1 MAIGPGSASRD
12 RVDAERDSLR
22 RAPRAISGVPPENL
36 LPNTTRHCEPRW
48 PRGNVA
54 SRGEEAY
61 APKTR
66 PRCQHPG
73 ISYENRVSQPK
84 QLVPEITHRRS
95 GELVRGVFKL
105 LSPHPEGLP
114 SKSILERLAEI
125 VPPTEFEKTTYPRRP
140 DVRRYEKIVRFSTIG
155 PVKAG
160 WLVKNKG
167 LWILTDA
174 GRKVDEQFSDP
185 EQFMREASRLDR
197 KWAAERPQGPEA
209 PVDEGSPDAATTLEE
224 AEEAAWTEIEEHL
237 EQMNPYDFQ
246 ELVAG
251 LLRAMG
257 YHVAWVSPPGPDK
270 GIDVIAH
277 TDPLGI
283 QGPRIKVQ
291 VKRRSDKTTIDG
303 LRSLLGLLGE
313 GDVGLSRGHQ

>member
-1 MAIGPGSASRD
+1 M
-12 RVDAERDSLR
+12 
-22 RAPRAISGVPPENL
+22 
-36 LPNTTRHCEPRW
+36 
-48 PRGNVA
+48 
-54 SRGEEAY
+54 
-61 APKTR
+61 
-66 PRCQHPG
+66 
-73 ISYENRVSQPK
+73 
-84 QLVPEITHRRS
+84 
-95 GELVRGVFKL
+95 RGVFKL
-105 LSPHPEGLP
+105 LLAHPEGLP
-114 SKSILERLAEI
+114 AKSVLEKLAEL

-167 LWILTDA
+167 LWTLTDA
-174 GRKVDEQFSDP
+174 GRKAYEQFVDP
-185 EQFMREASRLDR
+185 EQFMKEAGRLYRE
-197 KWAAERPQGPEA
+197 WAAEQPPEPGGTVA
-209 PVDEGSPDAATTLEE
+209 EGSPDAATTLEE
-224 AEEAAWTEIEEHL
+224 AEEAAWTQIEEHL

-283 QGPRIKVQ
+283 HGPRIKVQ

-303 LRSLLGLLGE
+303 VRSLLALLGE
-313 GDVGLSRGHQ
+313 GDVGLFISTGGFTRDAEDEARRQEKRRIMLVDLKRLFDLWVEHYERIPEVQRRLLPIRPVYFLIPEE